1 MVSATRRQRMAA
13 WHAGFLAMLPAIRRQ
28 LKVAFRHLDPE
39 ARAEAVQE
47 GVCNAMHAYLR
58 LHERGEVE
66 KAYPTPLAQY
76 AARQIRDG
84 RKVGG
89 KLNVKDVSSHYCQRL
104 KHVVLERLDR
114 WDKEEGW
121 MEVVVED
128 RMRRL
133 LMSPAS
139 AWTLPPGS
147 RPCPDATARSP
158 STWRGEQDERRG
170 PQVRTQR
177 RPHLPTPQGTPSV
190 LGNHDAVLAERAS
203 CTVGH
208 NEEDHTWPLG
218 NRNSQPGPAEAPAFG

>member
-28 LKVAFRHLDPE
+28 LKIAFRNLDPE

-47 GVCNAMHAYLR
+47 GVCNAMLAYLR

-89 KLNVKDVSSHYCQRL
+89 KLNVKDVSSSYSQRL
-104 KHVVLERLDR
+104 KYVILERLDR

-128 RMRRL
+128 RNATPADVARL
-133 LMSPAS
+133 RLDFT
-139 AWTLPPGS
+139 AWLKTLP
-147 RPCPDATARSP
+147 RRDRKVALDLAR
-158 STWRGEQDERRG
+158 
-170 PQVRTQR
+170 
-177 RPHLPTPQGTPSV
+177 
-190 LGNHDAVLAERAS
+190 
-203 CTVGH
+203 
-208 NEEDHTWPLG
+208 G
-218 NRNSQPGPAEAPAFG
+218 NRTSDVARKYELSDGRISQLRKELHLSWEIMMLC